1 MEIHVRDALDQ
12 RTYRH
17 AGKGALTPKQL
28 AVLHMIA
35 AGLSDTEIA
44 AAMYVSE
51 TTTKRHVRDILSKLD
66 ARNRANAVHIAHR
79 KGIIP

>member
-1 MEIHVRDALDQ
+1 VATSLDQ

-17 AGKGALTPKQL
+17 VGGGALTPKQL
-28 AVLHMIA
+28 AVLYMIA
-35 AGLSDTEIA
+35 DGLPDTEIA